1 MTDKDMQRLW
11 TEASDIANK
20 LSDMRSIDTDAA
32 YKSVRH
38 SVRRKLV
45 KIYTA
50 LSWKLP
56 EQNPEWN
63 KSNK

>member
-20 LSDMRSIDTDAA
+20 LSDMRSIDTETA

-50 LSWKLP
+50 LS
-56 EQNPEWN
+56 
-63 KSNK
+63 

>member
-11 TEASDIANK
+11 TEASDIAKN

-38 SVRRKLV
+38 SVRRHV
-45 KIYTA
+45 
-50 LSWKLP
+50 
-56 EQNPEWN
+56 
-63 KSNK
+63 

>member
-11 TEASDIANK
+11 TEASDIAK
-20 LSDMRSIDTDAA
+20 RLSDMRSIDTDAA

-38 SVRRKLV
+38 SVRRQLV

-50 LSWKLP
+50 LS
-56 EQNPEWN
+56 
-63 KSNK
+63 